1 MFDPGNHSRLEQGTA
16 FLKSPTTNKRPV
28 GPRAYG
34 REEWGFASIRMRAM
48 CSGRVKTDRHNSCNL
63 FAFHSPRCA

>member
-16 FLKSPTTNKRPV
+16 LFQISQNEQGPV
-28 GPRAYG
+28 GPSAYG
-34 REEWGFASIRMRAM
+34 REEWGFASIRMGAM